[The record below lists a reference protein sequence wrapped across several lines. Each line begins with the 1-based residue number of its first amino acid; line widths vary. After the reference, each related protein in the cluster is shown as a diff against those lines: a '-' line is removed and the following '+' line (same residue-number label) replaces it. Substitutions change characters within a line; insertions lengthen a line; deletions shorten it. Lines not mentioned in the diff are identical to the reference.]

1 MSNITQKKPSLLGK
15 LIKKFNQSSF
25 EIIFFSLTFL
35 VLSVMGVTGFTY
47 YKNSTAILSLTE
59 DLIDQIN
66 NRVIQKTT
74 SYLFTAVDMT
84 ELSSK
89 VAGEG
94 ANSILDNQGLNSLM
108 INILILHPQLTMFN
122 IGNERG
128 DFLMQKRWTDG
139 TIATKTIDRSK
150 KDPVVKWKYRDQTGK
165 IIKEEV

>member
-1 MSNITQKKPSLLGK
+1 MSDISTQKKSGFINK
-15 LIKKFNQSSF
+15 AIKKFNQSSF

-35 VLSVMGVTGFTY
+35 VLSVMAVTAFSY
-47 YKNSTAILSLTE
+47 YKNSRAILSLTE

-94 ANSILDNQGLNSLM
+94 SKTLQDN
-108 INILILHPQLTMFN
+108 P
-122 IGNERG
+122 
-128 DFLMQKRWTDG
+128 
-139 TIATKTIDRSK
+139 
-150 KDPVVKWKYRDQTGK
+150 
-165 IIKEEV
+165 